1 MEQCIL
7 NNKNCSIHK
16 PSLDPGLLFSIN
28 KLDKNCKNYLV
39 SIKILWSC
47 DENADITKKE
57 LMRSRSNKSL
67 DNHQLDKN
75 CNYHCYQYALYWRLS
90 RNCQHPLH
98 TNKGNC
104 NTRTATFSQISC
116 LQQNFSENHF
126 PISCQLCMTYINGT
140 NKMMKDSE
148 NND

>member
-1 MEQCIL
+1 ML
-7 NNKNCSIHK
+7 RS
-16 PSLDPGLLFSIN
+16 
-28 KLDKNCKNYLV
+28 Y
-39 SIKILWSC
+39 
-47 DENADITKKE
+47 DENADITEKE

-67 DNHQLDKN
+67 GNHQLDKN
-75 CNYHCYQYALYWRLS
+75 CNYHCYEYAVYWRVS

-116 LQQNFSENHF
+116 LQQNFSEDHF

-140 NKMMKDSE
+140 NKMMKESE
-148 NND
+148 NNDYSVVSEYTEIFKVEAFSQDEIKSAENTC